1 MLNRIRHFAST
12 LAGEGAKSL
21 TSTLTA
27 AVLLAAPLA
36 GVAQNTPHRLQP
48 NEHALNLPGATT
60 IEAPPAGFDALTASD
75 EELAYHGFPPRPNQN
90 TEPKAYATWAKAMQH
105 SLKRIVPKLEQT
117 AIFHGPA
124 KQAKAANAASLAND
138 LSLANQ
144 PSNTSYSY
152 NWSGYVDFSGATSYG
167 SRSYYF
173 VVNDLTVPVAEQ
185 AFGACT
191 NGWDYGS
198 AWNGIDGWGS
208 PDVLQAGIEFDAYC
222 ALGGAVRSTYYS
234 AWYEWYPYSEVRIGG
249 FPIVPGDDLFVE
261 VWHTSA
267 TQGYAYL
274 VNYNN
279 NQSVVVGFT
288 APAGTRL
295 VGNSAEWV
303 VERPSVGGSL
313 TNLTNYIMDP
323 FWDAYAYTAGY
334 AVFYDIDEATPVDMM
349 DNYGKVISYPEYLGL
364 ETFVMHDTGSAW

>member
-1 MLNRIRHFAST
+1 M
-12 LAGEGAKSL
+12 KSL
-21 TSTLTA
+21 SSALTA
-27 AVLLAAPLA
+27 VVLLAAPLA
-36 GVAQNTPHRLQP
+36 GIAQNTPHKLQP
-48 NEHALNLPGATT
+48 NERTLNLPGTTT
-60 IEAPPAGFDALTASD
+60 IAAPPAGFDALTASD

-90 TEPKAYATWAKAMQH
+90 TEPKAFATWAKAMQH
-105 SLKRIVPKLEQT
+105 SKVRVVPTLQQT
-117 AIFHGPA
+117 SIFHGPA
-124 KQAKAANAASLAND
+124 KQAKASAVNPTAVEKN

-167 SRSYYF
+167 AKSYYF
-173 VVNDLTVPVAEQ
+173 LVNDFTVPVAEQ

-191 NGWDYGS
+191 NGWDWGS

-234 AWYEWYPYSEVRIGG
+234 AWYEWYPFSEVRIGG
-249 FPIVPGDDLFVE
+249 FPIAPGDDIFVE
-261 VWHTSA
+261 VWNTSSTA
-267 TQGYAYL
+267 GHAYL

-279 NQSVVVGFT
+279 NQSVNISFN
-288 APAGTRL
+288 APSGTHL

-313 TNLTNYIMDP
+313 TTLTNYIMDP
-323 FWDAYAYTAGY
+323 FWDAYAYTQGY
-334 AVFYDIDEATPVDMM
+334 AAFNDIDEATPVDML
-349 DNYGKVISYPEYLGL
+349 DNSGKVISYPEYEGIYS
-364 ETFVMHDTGSAW
+364 FVMHDTGSAY